1 MQQDR
6 LDRAERELL
15 GLIRQLHAAQ
25 GPLDPA
31 ALSVEAK
38 GRGMDLARPLARLK
52 SLGLVEEVAERP
64 GFLRRLFG
72 ARPAIRLRPAPGVEE
87 APDTAA
93 EPAPAPEA
101 PPPVQPVS
109 EPDPAPQPPAA
120 DLAAPAPT
128 PQAAPAPEPPPAPQP
143 EPALAPAPATAPAP
157 APAPARLRPV
167 SHAALTEDLGGAPMG
182 RTAMAMDLPPDL
194 VEGLRDTLA
203 AFGMDLTQAGE
214 ALVADR
220 LARGATPGEALS
232 QVVLFAFAHAVR
244 HDLQS
249 GGTVEAL
256 GLSHYAVEVMQ
267 EIEKLRDAGEIGET
281 AFEADMRG
289 LWDLVGSGSPE
300 AARAA
305 MAEALLADPA
315 GGAAPPAL
323 LPEDLQS
330 ADEA

>member
-38 GRGMDLARPLARLK
+38 GRGMELARPLARLK

-87 APDTAA
+87 TPEAAVPPD
-93 EPAPAPEA
+93 PAPEA
-101 PPPVQPVS
+101 PPPR
-109 EPDPAPQPPAA
+109 PDPAPPTPAP
-120 DLAAPAPT
+120 DIAAPAPN
-128 PQAAPAPEPPPAPQP
+128 AEPDAEPHP
-143 EPALAPAPATAPAP
+143 EPAPAAEPVPQPAPAPAPVARAPA

-167 SHAALTEDLGGAPMG
+167 PPTALTEDLGGAPMG
-182 RTAMAMDLPPDL
+182 RTALAMDLPPDL
-194 VEGLRDTLA
+194 LEGLRDTLA

-220 LARGATPGEALS
+220 LARGASPGEALS

-281 AFEADMRG
+281 AFEADMRS